1 MPKDTLN
8 VVVVGVGGMGVVTL
22 ARVMAESYARK
33 GGNAL
38 VAETH
43 GLSQRGGSV
52 VVHVRL
58 GDVEAPLIPRGG
70 GDVMLALEALE
81 ALRYAELMRRGGVAV
96 VARRVQPPPLPRVE
110 TPGLAEVLKA
120 LSSSGL
126 RVYDVDA
133 YGQAAA
139 LGAASSANIYLLG
152 YALGLG
158 LLDGYL
164 SVNDVEKV
172 VSSMLGSR
180 GRNVE
185 VLKAGFR
192 DGSILT
198 QSSPAQP

>member
-22 ARVMAESYARK
+22 ARVIAESYARK

-70 GDVMLALEALE
+70 GDLMLALEALE
-81 ALRYAELMRRGGVAV
+81 ALRYVELVRRGGVAV

-110 TPGLAEVLKA
+110 VPSMAEVLDA
-120 LSSSGL
+120 LASSGL
-126 RVYDVDA
+126 RLYDVDA
-133 YGQAAA
+133 YGQAVA

-164 SVNDVEKV
+164 SVNDVEEI
-172 VSSMLGSR
+172 VSSMLDGH
-180 GRNVE
+180 GRNLE
-185 VLKAGFR
+185 VFKAGFR
-192 DGSILT
+192 DGSIIA